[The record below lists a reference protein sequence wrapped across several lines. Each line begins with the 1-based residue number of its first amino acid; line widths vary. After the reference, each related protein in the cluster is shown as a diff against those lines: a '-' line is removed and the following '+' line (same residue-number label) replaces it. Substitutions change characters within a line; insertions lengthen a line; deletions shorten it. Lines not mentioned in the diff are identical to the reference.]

1 MVDVPV
7 WVLDT
12 NVLVSGLL
20 SPSGPPGRL
29 VDVLLG
35 RRLKLAFDDRIEA
48 EYREVLARP
57 KLGIEPIRRHAFL
70 AILQFQEHVI
80 ALPWPH
86 QASPDENDV
95 VFLEVAVQTPA
106 RTVVTGNLRHIPA
119 QLSRSRDGSV
129 SERGVG
135 TVRRPRG
142 RLAGSSGSRALFQRI
157 WCTGQGLRCRARAR
171 GTRTW
176 RRVGSRRRRSPIGSS
191 FLRRRPT
198 ATSRTSTTRSAC
210 RRGRRRPCGPCRTPW

>member
-1 MVDVPV
+1 VSEPPL

-35 RRLKLAFDDRIEA
+35 RRLRLALDDRIEI

-57 KLGIEPIRRHAFL
+57 RLGIEPVRREAFL

-86 QASPDENDV
+86 EPPPDEDDV
-95 VFLEVAVQTPA
+95 ASLEVALQVPE
-106 RTVVTGNLRHIPA
+106 RTVVTGNLKHFPTGCRGPVSV
-119 QLSRSRDGSV
+119 LS
-129 SERGVG
+129 
-135 TVRRPRG
+135 
-142 RLAGSSGSRALFQRI
+142 
-157 WCTGQGLRCRARAR
+157 ARAAWDR
-171 GTRTW
+171 F
-176 RRVGSRRRRSPIGSS
+176 VGLG
-191 FLRRRPT
+191 LT
-198 ATSRTSTTRSAC
+198 
-210 RRGRRRPCGPCRTPW
+210 

>member
-1 MVDVPV
+1 VADVPV

-35 RRLKLAFDDRIEA
+35 RRLELAFDDRIEA

-57 KLGIEPIRRHAFL
+57 KLGIEPIRRDAFL

-86 QASPDENDV
+86 QASPDEDDV

-106 RTVVTGNLRHIPA
+106 RTVVTGNLRHFPPSCRGPVTVLPPRTA
-119 QLSRSRDGSV
+119 W
-129 SERGVG
+129 ERFVDLE
-135 TVRRPRG
+135 V
-142 RLAGSSGSRALFQRI
+142 
-157 WCTGQGLRCRARAR
+157 
-171 GTRTW
+171 
-176 RRVGSRRRRSPIGSS
+176 V
-191 FLRRRPT
+191 
-198 ATSRTSTTRSAC
+198 
-210 RRGRRRPCGPCRTPW
+210 